1 MDAAPSAGPDLE
13 LLVRRELTDAG
24 FSVEPSLLS
33 ADGGL
38 GVWHD
43 PGRGVVVAWGVA
55 ARNEAAHHLV
65 KYETIRTAVR
75 LALRTVLARAGHE
88 VTEDYEGL
96 ELIVIS

>member
-1 MDAAPSAGPDLE
+1 MNIASSDLADLE
-13 LLVRRELTDAG
+13 RLVRQELTDAG

-43 PGRGVVVAWGVA
+43 PGRGVVVTWGA
-55 ARNEAAHHLV
+55 ARHKTAHHLV

-75 LALRTVLARAGHE
+75 LALRTVLAGAGHQ
-88 VTEDYEGL
+88 VKEDYEGL
-96 ELIVIS
+96 ELVVTS